1 MLWILVKKE
10 ILETVLDLRFV
21 VASLLCLVFFPLGM
35 YVNRVDYEQRLST
48 YHREHQSYRDRYS
61 DQMAI
66 DVEVQGFRPPAV
78 MSVFVSGLDAFV
90 PDRVTTSSSGVFRAT
105 KEAGT
110 TSPLSLLFGKAD
122 FLFNVVFLVSL
133 AALIF
138 TFNSITGEKE
148 KGTLCLQVANSVSR
162 GRILLAKIVG
172 SYLALMVPF
181 FLSLGIA
188 LLLLN
193 ASLSVSLGQAEVF
206 RPVLALMAVTLLFV
220 LCMVTLGVCL
230 STYSRHSSAVVVRLF
245 LVWVILVLILPGA
258 SSMAAE
264 AFLSVESEHVV
275 RQKKRRLAESLNEEI
290 DAARKRIVQESFQRN
305 GLQLAEHGHNVIPEA
320 RPGEDPETAEERRMR
335 DGRQAMEEATSEIF
349 ALVPLQQRRLATQLQ
364 QFEEDHRNRR
374 NAQSGLALMFSRV
387 SPVSCYA
394 HIAAGICQTGIAE
407 PENFIRNAQRFQRQT
422 EQAVYGN
429 YIRWGLIRG
438 YKPGFDRKN
447 PPPLPDMTYS
457 YPPLLQVLTD
467 AWPDLVMLCLF
478 PLLFYALAHRRF
490 MTYDVR

>member
-1 MLWILVKKE
+1 MLWILIKKE

-61 DQMAI
+61 DKMAR

-78 MSVFVSGLDAFV
+78 MSVFVAGLDAFV
-90 PDRVTTSSSGVFRAT
+90 PDRVTTSRSGVFSAT
-105 KEAGT
+105 KETGT
-110 TSPLSLLFGKAD
+110 TNPLSLLFGKAD

-138 TFNSITGEKE
+138 TFNAITGEKE
-148 KGTLCLQVANSVSR
+148 KGTLCLQVANSVPR
-162 GRILLAKIVG
+162 GLILLAKIVG
-172 SYLALMVPF
+172 SYVALMIPLM
-181 FLSLGIA
+181 LSVGVA

-193 ASLSVSLGQAEVF
+193 ASSSVSLGHSELF
-206 RPVLALMAVTLLFV
+206 WPVLALMGVTLLFV

-245 LVWVILVLILPGA
+245 LVWVIVVLILPGA

-264 AFLSVESEHVV
+264 VFLSVESEHVV
-275 RQKKRRLAESLNEEI
+275 RQKKRHLAESLNEEI
-290 DAARKRIVQESFQRN
+290 DAERKSIVQASYQRK
-305 GLQLAEHGHNVIPEA
+305 GLRLAEHGHFVIPEV
-320 RPGEDPETAEERRMR
+320 RPGEDPEMAQERSRR
-335 DGRQAMEEATSEIF
+335 DGRQALEEATGEIL
-349 ALVPLQQRRLATQLQ
+349 ALAPRQQERLATQLR

-394 HIAAGICQTGIAE
+394 HIAAGICQTGISE
-407 PENFIRNAQRFQRQT
+407 PENFIHNAQRFQRQA

-429 YIRWGLIRG
+429 YVRWGQLIRG
-438 YKPGFDRKN
+438 YKEGFDRKN

-467 AWPDLVMLCLF
+467 AWPDLLMLCLF
-478 PLLFYALAHRRF
+478 PLLF
-490 MTYDVR
+490 

>member
-1 MLWILVKKE
+1 MLWILIKKE

-61 DQMAI
+61 DKMAI

-78 MSVFVSGLDAFV
+78 MSVFVAGLDAFV
-90 PDRVTTSSSGVFRAT
+90 PDRVTTSRSGVFSAT

-110 TSPLSLLFGKAD
+110 DNPLSLLFGKAD

-138 TFNSITGEKE
+138 TFNAITGEKE
-148 KGTLCLQVANSVSR
+148 KGTLCLQVANSVPR
-162 GRILLAKIVG
+162 GQILLAKIAG
-172 SYLALMVPF
+172 SYVALMVPF
-181 FLSLGIA
+181 VLSLGVA

-193 ASLSVSLGQAEVF
+193 ASSSVSLGQPEVF
-206 RPVLALMAVTLLFV
+206 WPVLALMGVTFLFV

-230 STYSRHSSAVVVRLF
+230 STYSRHSSGVVVRFF
-245 LVWVILVLILPGA
+245 LVWVIVVLILPGA

-264 AFLSVESEHVV
+264 VFLSVESEHLV
-275 RQKKRRLAESLNEEI
+275 RQKKRRLAESLNEDFDTE
-290 DAARKRIVQESFQRN
+290 RKRIEQASYQRK
-305 GLQLAEHGHNVIPEA
+305 GLQLAEEQYVVLEM
-320 RPGEDPETAEERRMR
+320 RPGEDRPMAKERIERE
-335 DGRQAMEEATSEIF
+335 GSQAREEATRTIF
-349 ALVPLQQRRLATQLQ
+349 ALAPLQRERLATQLRQ
-364 QFEEDHRNRR
+364 IEEDHRNRR
-374 NAQSGLALMFSRV
+374 NAQSGLALMLSRV

-407 PENFIRNAQRFQRQT
+407 PENFIHNAQRFQHQVEQT
-422 EQAVYGN
+422 VYSN
-429 YIRWGLIRG
+429 YAQWGRIRG
-438 YKPGFDRKN
+438 YKQGFDRKN

-467 AWPDLVMLCLF
+467 AWPDLLMLCLF
-478 PLLFYALAHRRF
+478 PILFYALAHRRF